1 MKNKSYIEMGEE
13 VREKIEALYYILD
26 KNCKDIEKLID
37 WPWQSINK
45 HIKIMEDRIL
55 NKAVKEKDVLFRAEA
70 NVKKYGLVQLVEKK
84 RIDDAEKERI
94 VIEKLSEVTKEQYE
108 NMLHSVITP
117 SPENQPN
124 LTDIS
129 VITSPYISALLDI
142 VDRHKQGLI
151 TFRGMVLDEE
161 LGMFRVDFEV
171 AK

>member
-13 VREKIEALYYILD
+13 VREKIEALYYVMD
-26 KNCKDIEKLID
+26 KNCKDIEKIID

-70 NVKKYGLVQLVEKK
+70 NVKKYGLVQLVEAKK
-84 RIDDAEKERI
+84 KPIDEKGEEP
-94 VIEKLSEVTKEQYE
+94 VVTEEQYE
-108 NMLHSVITP
+108 NTP
-117 SPENQPN
+117 PPENQPN

>member
-55 NKAVKEKDVLFRAEA
+55 NKSVKEKDVLSRAEA
-70 NVKKYGLVQLVEKK
+70 NVKKYGLVQLVEARVEKK
-84 RIDDAEKERI
+84 PI
-94 VIEKLSEVTKEQYE
+94 VIEELSEFTKEQYE
-108 NMLHSVITP
+108 NILHSVITP

>member
-13 VREKIEALYYILD
+13 VREKIEALYYVMD

-70 NVKKYGLVQLVEKK
+70 NVKKYGLVQLVEAKK
-84 RIDDAEKERI
+84 KPIDVEKKP
-94 VIEKLSEVTKEQYE
+94 VVTEDQYE

-117 SPENQPN
+117 PPKDQSN

-151 TFRGMVLDEE
+151 TFRGMVLDESS
-161 LGMFRVDFEV
+161 GMFRVDFEV

>member
-1 MKNKSYIEMGEE
+1 MKNKSYIEMGED
-13 VREKIEALYYILD
+13 VREKIEALYYVMD
-26 KNCKDIEKLID
+26 KNCKDIEKIID

-55 NKAVKEKDVLFRAEA
+55 NKSVKEKDVLSRAEA
-70 NVKKYGLVQLVEKK
+70 NVKKYGLVQLVEAKK
-84 RIDDAEKERI
+84 KPIDVEKKP
-94 VIEKLSEVTKEQYE
+94 VVTKDQYE
-108 NMLHSVITP
+108 NTP
-117 SPENQPN
+117 PPEDQPN